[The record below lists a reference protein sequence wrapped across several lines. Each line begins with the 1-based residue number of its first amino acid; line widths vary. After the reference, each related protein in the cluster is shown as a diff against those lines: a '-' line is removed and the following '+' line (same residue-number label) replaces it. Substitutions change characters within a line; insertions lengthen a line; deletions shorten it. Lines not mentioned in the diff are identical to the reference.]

1 MFHTHAYQWDSLS
14 GADIYYIKNIM
25 DAMSAKIKF
34 LYFPIVYPGKYIKV
48 YKALKNSVPFIMSD
62 EKIQFV

>member
-1 MFHTHAYQWDSLS
+1 
-14 GADIYYIKNIM
+14 M